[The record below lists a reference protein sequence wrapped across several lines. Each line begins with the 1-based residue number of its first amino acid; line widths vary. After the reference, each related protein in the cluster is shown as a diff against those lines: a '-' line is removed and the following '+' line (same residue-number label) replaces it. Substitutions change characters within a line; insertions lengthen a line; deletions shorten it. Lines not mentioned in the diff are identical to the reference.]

1 MVAAVQLDRAEVRND
16 DCAVVGVR
24 LNDRRRNPAVN
35 VEPRENP
42 DDEFTQPARHA
53 VEDVHEVRR
62 GIGLRHV
69 LAVHDLVAQVL
80 VDGIKRRFIFSTH
93 HGKRLRRFVC
103 ELLLDDERRRHAV
116 SLIEIL
122 VGDEAVH
129 LRTQRDGFDQR
140 GDDDVEHRI
149 GEVGA
154 LRILLLQIRIHVGQI
169 DGFGD
174 VGFIVAAI
182 GIDDRRNEVHAVQ
195 VAQQHT
201 VLAVAAAALCGF
213 FHILFTHLFLV
224 LTKIASRPL

>member
-1 MVAAVQLDRAEVRND
+1 M
-16 DCAVVGVR
+16 
-24 LNDRRRNPAVN
+24 
-35 VEPRENP
+35 
-42 DDEFTQPARHA
+42 
-53 VEDVHEVRR
+53 
-62 GIGLRHV
+62 
-69 LAVHDLVAQVL
+69 
-80 VDGIKRRFIFSTH
+80 
-93 HGKRLRRFVC
+93 
-103 ELLLDDERRRHAV
+103 
-116 SLIEIL
+116 
-122 VGDEAVH
+122 
-129 LRTQRDGFDQR
+129 QRDGFDQR